1 MPGIFDNKIF
11 NAEVFGKYV
20 DRLPNLKQ
28 NQLIK
33 SGALRPRQDIVQ
45 LMMDQ
50 TGGNLVSV
58 PFKGLI
64 SGQAAQNYDGE
75 TDIDSNSTKTFL
87 QKRVVTGRANGWTE
101 LDFAADI
108 AGGEDFMA
116 NIADQI
122 NDYWSE
128 IDQKTLISTLKGV
141 FAMATGEKNIEFVA
155 KHTVDVTTDSA
166 NSGLIGATTINSAMQ
181 KALGD
186 NKSKFSLVCMPSVI
200 ATNLENLKLLNYLKY
215 TDANG
220 LQQDLTLG
228 TIHGRLVLIDDD
240 MPSKE
245 VYIESASGVTGA
257 LHIVANSATPT
268 ASEIKLEDVTPTLS
282 SYTAAIGDYVIKTV
296 AYTTFILGQGAI
308 EMTNAGAKVPYE
320 SFRDPKTSGGQDTLY
335 SRQRKCFA
343 PNGISFTASSMAS
356 LSPSDAELEAGANWE
371 LVNSQGTTKEY
382 INHRSIPIAQLISL
396 G

>member
-28 NQLIK
+28 NQLVK
-33 SGALRPRQDIVQ
+33 SGALRPRQDIAQ

-75 TDIDSNSTKTFL
+75 TDIDSNSTRTFL
-87 QKRVVTGRANGWTE
+87 HKRVVTGRANSWTE
-101 LDFAADI
+101 TDFAADI

-116 NIADQI
+116 NIAEQI
-122 NDYWSE
+122 ADYWSE

-141 FAMATGEKNIEFVA
+141 FSMSTGVANQEFVS
-155 KHTVDVTTDSA
+155 KHTVDVTTDST
-166 NSGLIGATTINSAMQ
+166 NSGKIAATTVNSAMQ

-186 NKSKFSLVCMPSVI
+186 NKSKFSLVCMHSVV
-200 ATNLENLKLLNYLKY
+200 ATNLENLKLLEYMKY

-220 LQQDLTLG
+220 ITKDLTLG
-228 TIHGRLVLIDDD
+228 TLHGRVVLIDDD

-245 VYIESASGVTGA
+245 VYIKSSSGVSGA
-257 LHIVANSATPT
+257 LKIVANTATP
-268 ASEIKLEDVTPTLS
+268 AAGEIKLSSVTPVLN
-282 SYTAAIGDYVIKTV
+282 SYAPQEGDYVIKTTC
-296 AYTTFILGQGAI
+296 YTSYILGQGAI
-308 EMTNAGAKVPYE
+308 EFTNAGAKVPYE
-320 SFRDPKTSGGQDTLY
+320 AYRDPKTNGGQDTLY

-343 PNGISFTASSMAS
+343 PNGISFTAASMAS
-356 LSPSDAELEAGANWE
+356 LSPTDAELETGSNWE
-371 LVNSQGTTKEY
+371 LVNSQGTEKEY